1 MWPILAHESQAGMIE
16 KGKLFLCEGLSK
28 RTSTV
33 AGGILPVFLKILLEN
48 EAKKGGK
55 PETES

>member
-1 MWPILAHESQAGMIE
+1 MLARESQAGMIE

-48 EAKKGGK
+48 EAEKGGK